1 MDDGAGLLNRCTMK
15 IVPLVRIQHSPQN
28 DLDIWINFRIF
39 VLYKCS
45 YRLMV
50 RSLPFHGSN
59 TGSNPVGSTRLI
71 GTYPLTVGRADTF
84 G

>member
-28 DLDIWINFRIF
+28 DLDIWNSFRIF

-45 YRLMV
+45 VRLRV
-50 RSLPFHGSN
+50 RSHPFHGCN
-59 TGSNPVGSTRLI
+59 TGSNPVPSTI
-71 GTYPLTVGRADTF
+71 GV
-84 G
+84 